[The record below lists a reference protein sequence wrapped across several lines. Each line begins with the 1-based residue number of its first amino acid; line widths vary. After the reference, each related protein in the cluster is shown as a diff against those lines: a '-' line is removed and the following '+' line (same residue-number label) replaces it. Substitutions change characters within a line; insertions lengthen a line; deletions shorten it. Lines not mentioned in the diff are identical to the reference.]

1 MRYNGSIGFGEV
13 CPKFYNPTYVRSKD
27 ANSVMIK
34 LKRTNTLKAREVEIQ
49 QTITLPDEIQIR
61 EFLGRGRRSFSYRGE
76 YEEKD
81 VVIKIYRKEFVEKY
95 RRKCSVDIAEFEFE
109 RNATLYNVDEIKPY
123 IATPYRVFSRDSGF
137 THSFIQEYIEGIT
150 LRQLIVQSGCLP
162 DEVLKAGYKIVRA
175 AEACGIHDMDIFEEN
190 VLAIQRAGIWMPKLY
205 DFNMLP
211 QHISPPNLFVALGIK
226 MGLSRKSRRDYRNL
240 RNWKR
245 AGEQQRSTGR
255 N

>member
-1 MRYNGSIGFGEV
+1 
-13 CPKFYNPTYVRSKD
+13 
-27 ANSVMIK
+27 MIK
-34 LKRTNTLKAREVEIQ
+34 SKRTSTLRAHEVEVQ
-49 QTITLPDEIQIR
+49 QAITLPDEIR
-61 EFLGRGRRSFSYRGE
+61 VGDFLGRGRRSFSYKGKYRD
-76 YEEKD
+76 KD
-81 VVIKIYRKEFVEKY
+81 VVIKVYRKEFVEKY

-123 IATPYRVFSRDSGF
+123 IATPYKVFSRHSGF
-137 THSFIQEYIEGIT
+137 THSFVQEYIEGIT
-150 LRQLIVQSGCLP
+150 LRQLITQSGHLP

-190 VLAIQRAGIWMPKLY
+190 VLVIENAGIWMPKLY

-211 QHISPPNLFVALGIK
+211 QHMSPPNPFVALGIK

-245 AGEQQRSTGR
+245 SGEQQRSAGK